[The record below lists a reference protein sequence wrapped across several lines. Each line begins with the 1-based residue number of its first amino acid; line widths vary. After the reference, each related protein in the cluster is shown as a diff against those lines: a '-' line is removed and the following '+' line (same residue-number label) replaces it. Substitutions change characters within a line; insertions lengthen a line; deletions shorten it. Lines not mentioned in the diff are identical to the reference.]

1 MKRKPWRASFR
12 EEGSM
17 KLNRRSKNIL
27 VKLCAILVLLM
38 ASSFALAEQT
48 KQKTA
53 PPAPHSAPPANSAP
67 RSAPSAQRPPAQA
80 NRGHAPNSA
89 QGRPNMVSNTAHSP
103 NAAHG
108 TPAGS
113 NGAGGANNARGMNN
127 ARGANTAAGAN
138 AAHGANNARGANAA
152 GGANANRE
160 MNKEHGANN
169 AGANAAH
176 GANAARTTTAAHR
189 GPPTTTR
196 EIKTRSGPSVQAS
209 YKGGHV
215 RTIQAHNM
223 KIEHSA
229 HGQRRIETGDNGRR
243 VVSMGGR
250 RGYMERPYLNRGGRT
265 YVQRTYYVGGRSYV
279 YAYRTYYYGGAP
291 YYGYAPAYYYQP
303 VYYGWAYNPWPAPA
317 YYRWGYYNDPWYGN
331 YNYYYQPYPAYPSA
345 SPWLTDYILSENLR
359 AAYEASLAGKASPL
373 RAPFNQS
380 EDLTASLWSS
390 DSLIAGNLSAAY
402 GAALYMSAG
411 KESGSAS
418 QAQLSPE
425 VKQALA
431 DEVKQQIAADKSSA
445 ETSQQAASKGD
456 ELPPALDPKHRIFVA
471 SSNLDVTTTDG
482 TECQLSQGDVIER
495 ASDTADADNNVEMV
509 VKSAKKDDCSAGTH
523 AGVAT
528 SDLQEMHNHFR
539 ELIDAGMKSLAEKS
553 GKDGLPA
560 APDTSTKAGEVP
572 APAPDGNVD
581 SELQQQQKD
590 ADQTE
595 AEVPQQD
602 SGGE

>member
-1 MKRKPWRASFR
+1 MNSKTAARSIL
-12 EEGSM
+12 G
-17 KLNRRSKNIL
+17 KLSITL
-27 VKLCAILVLLM
+27 ALLM
-38 ASSFALAEQT
+38 ISCLALGQSNKKPESAPAAPSAS
-48 KQKTA
+48 KRA
-53 PPAPHSAPPANSAP
+53 PAAQRPAPPAN
-67 RSAPSAQRPPAQA
+67 RGPAQ
-80 NRGHAPNSA
+80 NSA
-89 QGRPNMVSNTAHSP
+89 QGRPNNASNTTHGP

-108 TPAGS
+108 APAGS
-113 NGAGGANNARGMNN
+113 NGAGGANSARGMNN
-127 ARGANTAAGAN
+127 ARGPNGAAGAN
-138 AAHGANNARGANAA
+138 AAHGANNARGAKAA
-152 GGANANRE
+152 GGANADRG
-160 MNKEHGANN
+160 MNNTRGANT
-169 AGANAAH
+169 AGGANAGHAL
-176 GANAARTTTAAHR
+176 NASRTTTAAHR

-196 EIKTRSGPSVQAS
+196 EIKTRSGASVQAS

-229 HGQRRIETGDNGRR
+229 HGQRRIETVHNGRR
-243 VVSMGGR
+243 VVSTGGH

-265 YVQRTYYVGGRSYV
+265 YVQRTYYVGSRSYV

-291 YYGYAPAYYYQP
+291 YYGYAPAYY
-303 VYYGWAYNPWPAPA
+303 
-317 YYRWGYYNDPWYGN
+317 YYNDPWYGN

-431 DEVKQQIAADKSSA
+431 EEVKQQIAADKSSA

>member
-1 MKRKPWRASFR
+1 MNSKTAARSIL
-12 EEGSM
+12 G
-17 KLNRRSKNIL
+17 KLSITL
-27 VKLCAILVLLM
+27 ALLM
-38 ASSFALAEQT
+38 ISCLALGQSNKKSESAPAAPSAS
-48 KQKTA
+48 KRA
-53 PPAPHSAPPANSAP
+53 PAAQRPAPPAN
-67 RSAPSAQRPPAQA
+67 RGPAQ
-80 NRGHAPNSA
+80 NSA
-89 QGRPNMVSNTAHSP
+89 QGRPNNASNATHGP

-108 TPAGS
+108 APAGS

-160 MNKEHGANN
+160 MNKARGANN

-196 EIKTRSGPSVQAS
+196 EIKTRSGASVQAS

-229 HGQRRIETGDNGRR
+229 HGQRRIETVHNGRR
-243 VVSMGGR
+243 VVSTGGH
-250 RGYMERPYLNRGGRT
+250 RGYMERPYINRGGRA

-359 AAYEASLAGKASPL
+359 AAYEASLAGKATPL

-390 DSLIAGNLSAAY
+390 DFLIAGNLDAAY

-411 KESGSAS
+411 KETGSAS

-431 DEVKQQIAADKSSA
+431 EEVKQQIAADKSSA

-456 ELPPALDPKHRIFVA
+456 ELPPALDPKHRIFAA